1 MHWNTRNA
9 RLARKSLAV
18 TKPAAGLIIN
28 KVENTKKA
36 AYGISKTTI
45 KKLERIEENKL
56 WEKRASELEDFIL
69 KAKDQPGRDMHKL
82 FFVRK
87 DALTKLRYEAP
98 SALTNL
104 ETGELL
110 TSKSEIDQYTLK
122 YNEDLLSKKDPP
134 GEWKD

>member
-1 MHWNTRNA
+1 MQ
-9 RLARKSLAV
+9 KV
-18 TKPAAGLIIN
+18 IQTKPSEGAALIIN

-82 FFVRK
+82 FKR
-87 DALTKLRYEAP
+87 
-98 SALTNL
+98 
-104 ETGELL
+104 
-110 TSKSEIDQYTLK
+110 EIDQYTLK